1 MNNKTTPN
9 QMRVL
14 LKRMRENNYSSIV
27 ESNVDKKNKNLTT
40 RDLLKITRNLNEDVN
55 KKTRE
60 NKKTVFDQTNEE
72 QKFRNYFDDL
82 NVNVKFIEL
91 EIYDDFIF
99 WGGTINGIIQFVYKV
114 TPQEATSGIEFNYLE
129 DFTPDNPENEKII
142 EKIEDYYNI
151 FYKYWRDNV
160 LQ

>member
-40 RDLLKITRNLNEDVN
+40 RDLLKITRNLKEDVN

>member
-1 MNNKTTPN
+1 MNDKSTPN
-9 QMRVL
+9 QMRIL
-14 LKRMRENNYSSIV
+14 LKRMRGKDNSPII
-27 ESNVDKKNKNLTT
+27 ESNTDKKNKHLTM
-40 RDLLKITRNLNEDVN
+40 RDMLKITRNLNEDVN
-55 KKTRE
+55 EKKRE

-82 NVNVKFIEL
+82 NVNVKFVEL
-91 EIYDDFIF
+91 EVYDDFIF

-114 TPQEATSGIEFNYLE
+114 TPQEATSGVEFNYLE